1 MKRKLRKLI
10 LGVSALAIMYGT
22 MANCFGKFP
31 LVRKIYE
38 LNQLVGDKAGGGY
51 LGRFISTVVMW
62 ICILLPIYGI
72 ASFLDIIIF
81 NLIEFWTGSP
91 LFIKSGQSIGHES
104 SVLLVPVDA
113 NTLRMD
119 MSGRESLYFLK
130 DKPYQAFVLRNG
142 QYVVLEGK
150 LSETGYAEFVA
161 NNEVVATG
169 HLSPGEMIALESH
182 VRREKHL
189 AAETLQKPDAVAS
202 LPDLAPSHL

>member
-91 LFIKSGQSIGHES
+91 LFIKNGQSIGHES

-130 DKPYQAFVLRNG
+130 DKPYQAFVIRNG

-161 NNEVVATG
+161 NNEVVASG
-169 HLSPGEMIALESH
+169 HFSQSEMIAVESH

-189 AAETLQKPDAVAS
+189 ATEALQKPDVVAS
-202 LPDLAPSHL
+202 LPQLAPSHL